1 MNKNLSSSILF
12 LFDNISNID
21 TVSQLNNKYN
31 IFKSINTGAASNYE
45 SFINDIDLLKTAA
58 LKRSYLEDI
67 KDNSTD
73 FFNKH
78 IDALLNSFIIKIL
91 PLEKDFFM
99 LSSYSALL
107 ESGGNFKYDI
117 KNDVLYTV
125 YNNKTYYMVQAV
137 LYDKYNPT
145 HLLYLVQ
152 DLKRS
157 LGSSV
162 IISGGALFN
171 ADGHKQGINESIYMT
186 ILSIL
191 LSALILLTAFRKKSI
206 LYLMT
211 TIIFSL
217 TLGLAGCI
225 FIFGTIHILSIIVSA
240 SLIGLVVDFSLHW
253 LANNQNKV
261 IKSSS
266 IRLIVKYLIVNFI
279 ITAVGYMLFMFSFM
293 LLLQQIAVISIIT
306 LFASLL
312 YTIFFLP
319 YILDGAYYTTSNIF
333 NKIFHKYLKSIDFLM
348 SYRLFVLLITAV
360 IIIAGSIKLIATS
373 NFSDNIKNYSS
384 INKDFLKDTIIAG
397 DITGMKNPSNYLV
410 IDNYTID
417 KEHKLIISL
426 LKNNLINNY
435 KGLSQ
440 VFLSVPEQAVLKDIF
455 SKSKDNSSI
464 INMYIETGLDKNFIE
479 EEFNKALSFKIMDI
493 NEILNINTAA
503 PFRYFYQNN
512 HGVVFFESNKSYN
525 DLMDNNTFK
534 NILFLYDAEY
544 YNLVEMINMYFS
556 QIKSHAVILK
566 LIGIFVGFF
575 ILSIVFSLKKSL
587 KISFAV
593 LLSLLF
599 AISIFSILSIDINI
613 FAVFGFILAGAVGID
628 YAVLMLNENINELD
642 RYFGI
647 FTSALTSIVSFVILT
662 TSATYAVFTFGL
674 SVALSLLIFL
684 YILPLFAF
692 YNKKAWIKI
701 EITNI
706 SF

>member
-99 LSSYSALL
+99 LSSHSALL

-373 NFSDNIKNYSS
+373 TFSDNIKNYSS

-674 SVALSLLIFL
+674 SVALSLFIFL

-692 YNKKAWIKI
+692 YNKKAG
-701 EITNI
+701 ITPPN
-706 SF
+706 

>member
-373 NFSDNIKNYSS
+373 TFSDNIKNYSS

-479 EEFNKALSFKIMDI
+479 EEFNKALSFNIMDI

-512 HGVVFFESNKSYN
+512 YGVVFFESNKSYN

>member
-145 HLLYLVQ
+145 NLLYLVQ

-373 NFSDNIKNYSS
+373 TFSDNIKNYSS

-426 LKNNLINNY
+426 LENNLINNH

-464 INMYIETGLDKNFIE
+464 INMYIETGFDKNFIE

-525 DLMDNNTFK
+525 DLIDNNTFK

-599 AISIFSILSIDINI
+599 AISIFSILSIDLNI

-674 SVALSLLIFL
+674 SVALSLFIFL

-692 YNKKAWIKI
+692 YNKKAG
-701 EITNI
+701 ITPPN
-706 SF
+706 

>member
-99 LSSYSALL
+99 LSSHSALL

-117 KNDVLYTV
+117 KNDVLYTI
-125 YNNKTYYMVQAV
+125 YDNKTYYMVQAV

-157 LGSSV
+157 LGGSV

-426 LKNNLINNY
+426 LENNLINNY

-575 ILSIVFSLKKSL
+575 ILSIVFSFKKSL

-674 SVALSLLIFL
+674 SVALSLFIFL

-692 YNKKAWIKI
+692 YNKKAG
-701 EITNI
+701 ITPPN
-706 SF
+706 

>member
-58 LKRSYLEDI
+58 LKGSYLEDI
-67 KDNSTD
+67 KDNPYD
-73 FFNKH
+73 FFNNH
-78 IDALLNSFIIKIL
+78 IDSLLNSFIIKIL

-373 NFSDNIKNYSS
+373 TFSDNIKNYSS

-692 YNKKAWIKI
+692 YNKKAG
-701 EITNI
+701 ITPPN
-706 SF
+706 

>member
-117 KNDVLYTV
+117 KNDVLYTL

-575 ILSIVFSLKKSL
+575 ILSIVFSLKQSL

-628 YAVLMLNENINELD
+628 YAVLMLNEHINELD

-692 YNKKAWIKI
+692 YNKKAG
-701 EITNI
+701 ITPPN
-706 SF
+706 

>member
-99 LSSYSALL
+99 LSSHSALL

-117 KNDVLYTV
+117 KNDVLYTI
-125 YNNKTYYMVQAV
+125 YDNKTYYMVQAV

-157 LGSSV
+157 LGGSV

-373 NFSDNIKNYSS
+373 TFSDNIKNYSS

-575 ILSIVFSLKKSL
+575 ILSIVFSFKKSL

-674 SVALSLLIFL
+674 SVALSLFIFL

-692 YNKKAWIKI
+692 YNKKAG
-701 EITNI
+701 ITPPN
-706 SF
+706 

>member
-99 LSSYSALL
+99 LSSHSALL

-373 NFSDNIKNYSS
+373 TFSDNIKNYSS

-525 DLMDNNTFK
+525 DLMDNKTFK

-674 SVALSLLIFL
+674 SVALSLFIFL

-692 YNKKAWIKI
+692 YNKKAG
-701 EITNI
+701 ITPPN
-706 SF
+706 

>member
-306 LFASLL
+306 LFTSLL

-628 YAVLMLNENINELD
+628 YAVLMLNEHINELD

-674 SVALSLLIFL
+674 SVALSLFIFL

-692 YNKKAWIKI
+692 YNKKAG
-701 EITNI
+701 ITPPN
-706 SF
+706 

>member
-99 LSSYSALL
+99 LSSHSALL

-117 KNDVLYTV
+117 KNDVLYTI
-125 YNNKTYYMVQAV
+125 YDNKTYYMVQAV

-373 NFSDNIKNYSS
+373 TFSDNIKNYSS

-417 KEHKLIISL
+417 KEYKLIISL

-628 YAVLMLNENINELD
+628 YAVLMLNEHINELD

-674 SVALSLLIFL
+674 SVALSLFIFL

-692 YNKKAWIKI
+692 YNKKAG
-701 EITNI
+701 ITPPN
-706 SF
+706 

>member
-373 NFSDNIKNYSS
+373 TFSDNIKNYSS

-674 SVALSLLIFL
+674 SVALSLFIFL

-692 YNKKAWIKI
+692 CNKKAG
-701 EITNI
+701 ITPPN
-706 SF
+706 

>member
-333 NKIFHKYLKSIDFLM
+333 NKIFYKYLKSIDFLM

-692 YNKKAWIKI
+692 YNKKSGDNPA
-701 EITNI
+701 
-706 SF
+706 

>member
-266 IRLIVKYLIVNFI
+266 IRLIVKYLILNFI

-373 NFSDNIKNYSS
+373 TFSDNIKNYSS

-647 FTSALTSIVSFVILT
+647 FTSALTSMVSFVILT

-692 YNKKAWIKI
+692 DNKKAG
-701 EITNI
+701 ITPPN
-706 SF
+706 

>member
-360 IIIAGSIKLIATS
+360 IIIAGSIKLITTS
-373 NFSDNIKNYSS
+373 TFSDNIKNYSS

-692 YNKKAWIKI
+692 YNKKVG
-701 EITNI
+701 ITPPN
-706 SF
+706 

>member
-162 IISGGALFN
+162 IISGGRLFN

-279 ITAVGYMLFMFSFM
+279 ITGVGYMLFMFSFM

-674 SVALSLLIFL
+674 SVALSLFIFL

-692 YNKKAWIKI
+692 YNKKAG
-701 EITNI
+701 ITPPN
-706 SF
+706 

>member
-333 NKIFHKYLKSIDFLM
+333 NKIFYKYLKSIDFLM

-503 PFRYFYQNN
+503 PFRYLYQNN

-674 SVALSLLIFL
+674 SVALSLFIFL

-692 YNKKAWIKI
+692 YNKKAG
-701 EITNI
+701 ITPPN
-706 SF
+706 

>member
-99 LSSYSALL
+99 LSSHSALL

-117 KNDVLYTV
+117 KNDVLYTI
-125 YNNKTYYMVQAV
+125 YDNKTYYMVQAV

-426 LKNNLINNY
+426 LENNLINNY

-628 YAVLMLNENINELD
+628 YAVLMLNEHINELD

-692 YNKKAWIKI
+692 YNKKAG
-701 EITNI
+701 ITPPN
-706 SF
+706 

>member
-99 LSSYSALL
+99 LSSHSALL

-373 NFSDNIKNYSS
+373 TFSDNIKNYSS

-692 YNKKAWIKI
+692 YNKKAG
-701 EITNI
+701 ITPPN
-706 SF
+706 

>member
-426 LKNNLINNY
+426 LENNLINNY

-692 YNKKAWIKI
+692 YNKKAG
-701 EITNI
+701 ITPPN
-706 SF
+706 

>member
-1 MNKNLSSSILF
+1 
-12 LFDNISNID
+12 
-21 TVSQLNNKYN
+21 
-31 IFKSINTGAASNYE
+31 
-45 SFINDIDLLKTAA
+45 
-58 LKRSYLEDI
+58 
-67 KDNSTD
+67 
-73 FFNKH
+73 
-78 IDALLNSFIIKIL
+78 
-91 PLEKDFFM
+91 M
-99 LSSYSALL
+99 LSSHSALL

-117 KNDVLYTV
+117 KNDVLYTI

-145 HLLYLVQ
+145 HLLYLVK

-191 LSALILLTAFRKKSI
+191 LSAIILLTAFRKKSI

-217 TLGLAGCI
+217 ILGLAGCI

-312 YTIFFLP
+312 YTIFFLS

-360 IIIAGSIKLIATS
+360 IIIAGSIKLITTS

-384 INKDFLKDTIIAG
+384 INKDFLHDTIIAG

-426 LKNNLINNY
+426 LENNLINNY

-464 INMYIETGLDKNFIE
+464 INMYIETGFDKNFIE

-493 NEILNINTAA
+493 SEILNINTAA

-525 DLMDNNTFK
+525 DLIDNNTFK

-647 FTSALTSIVSFVILT
+647 FTSALTSMVSFVILT

-674 SVALSLLIFL
+674 SVALSLFIFL

-692 YNKKAWIKI
+692 YNKKAG
-701 EITNI
+701 ITPPN
-706 SF
+706 

>member
-99 LSSYSALL
+99 LSSHSALL

-348 SYRLFVLLITAV
+348 SYRLFVLLIAAV

-373 NFSDNIKNYSS
+373 TFSDNIKNYSS

-692 YNKKAWIKI
+692 YNKKAG
-701 EITNI
+701 ITPPN
-706 SF
+706 

>member
-145 HLLYLVQ
+145 NLLCLVQ

-373 NFSDNIKNYSS
+373 TFSDNIKNYSS

-575 ILSIVFSLKKSL
+575 LLSIVFSLKKSL

-674 SVALSLLIFL
+674 SVALSLFVFL

-692 YNKKAWIKI
+692 DNKKAG
-701 EITNI
+701 ITPPN
-706 SF
+706 

>member
-99 LSSYSALL
+99 LSSHSALL

-191 LSALILLTAFRKKSI
+191 LSALILLTAFHKKSI

-373 NFSDNIKNYSS
+373 TFSDNIKNYSS

-692 YNKKAWIKI
+692 YNKKAG
-701 EITNI
+701 ITPPN
-706 SF
+706 

>member
-373 NFSDNIKNYSS
+373 TFSDNIKNYSS

-426 LKNNLINNY
+426 LENNLINNH

-674 SVALSLLIFL
+674 SVALSLFIFL

-692 YNKKAWIKI
+692 YNKKAG
-701 EITNI
+701 ITPPN
-706 SF
+706 

>member
-373 NFSDNIKNYSS
+373 TFSDNIKNYSS

-426 LKNNLINNY
+426 LENNLINNY

-692 YNKKAWIKI
+692 YNKKAG
-701 EITNI
+701 ITPPN
-706 SF
+706 

>member
-99 LSSYSALL
+99 LSSHSALL

-692 YNKKAWIKI
+692 YNKKAG
-701 EITNI
+701 ITPPN
-706 SF
+706 

>member
-191 LSALILLTAFRKKSI
+191 LSALILLTAFHKKSI

-373 NFSDNIKNYSS
+373 TFSDNIKNYSS

-493 NEILNINTAA
+493 NEILNINTTA
-503 PFRYFYQNN
+503 PFRYLYQNN

-692 YNKKAWIKI
+692 YNKKAG
-701 EITNI
+701 ITPPN
-706 SF
+706 

>member
-674 SVALSLLIFL
+674 SVALSLFIFL

-692 YNKKAWIKI
+692 YNKKAG
-701 EITNI
+701 ITPPN
-706 SF
+706 

>member
-348 SYRLFVLLITAV
+348 SYRLFVLLIAAV

-373 NFSDNIKNYSS
+373 TFSDNIKNYSS

-692 YNKKAWIKI
+692 YNKKAG
-701 EITNI
+701 ITPPN
-706 SF
+706 

>member
-99 LSSYSALL
+99 LSSHSALL

-373 NFSDNIKNYSS
+373 TFSDNIKNYSS

-692 YNKKAWIKI
+692 YNKKTG
-701 EITNI
+701 ITPPN
-706 SF
+706 

>member
-99 LSSYSALL
+99 LSSHSALL

-117 KNDVLYTV
+117 KNDVLYTI
-125 YNNKTYYMVQAV
+125 YDNKTYYMVQAV

-575 ILSIVFSLKKSL
+575 ILSIVFSLKQSL

-628 YAVLMLNENINELD
+628 YAVLMLNEHINELD

-692 YNKKAWIKI
+692 YNKKAG
-701 EITNI
+701 ITPPN
-706 SF
+706 

>member
-99 LSSYSALL
+99 LSSHSALL

-373 NFSDNIKNYSS
+373 TFSDNIKNYSS

-417 KEHKLIISL
+417 KEHKLIIFL

-440 VFLSVPEQAVLKDIF
+440 VFLSVHEQAVLKDIF

-692 YNKKAWIKI
+692 YNKKAG
-701 EITNI
+701 ITPPN
-706 SF
+706 

>member
-99 LSSYSALL
+99 LSSHSALL

-162 IISGGALFN
+162 VISGGALFN

-373 NFSDNIKNYSS
+373 TFSDNIKNYSS

-503 PFRYFYQNN
+503 PFRYLYQNN

-692 YNKKAWIKI
+692 YNKKAG
-701 EITNI
+701 ITPPN
-706 SF
+706 

>member
-99 LSSYSALL
+99 LSSHSALL

-191 LSALILLTAFRKKSI
+191 LSALILLTAFHKKSI

>member
-21 TVSQLNNKYN
+21 AVSQLNNKYN

-99 LSSYSALL
+99 LSSHSALL

-373 NFSDNIKNYSS
+373 TFSDNIKNYSS

-692 YNKKAWIKI
+692 YNKKAG
-701 EITNI
+701 ITPPN
-706 SF
+706 

>member
-99 LSSYSALL
+99 LSSHSALL

-117 KNDVLYTV
+117 KNDVLYTI
-125 YNNKTYYMVQAV
+125 YDNKTYYMVQAV

-157 LGSSV
+157 LGGSV

-426 LKNNLINNY
+426 LENNLINNY

-628 YAVLMLNENINELD
+628 YAVLMLNEHINELD

-674 SVALSLLIFL
+674 SVALSLFIFL

-692 YNKKAWIKI
+692 YNKKAG
-701 EITNI
+701 ITPPN
-706 SF
+706 

>member
-99 LSSYSALL
+99 LSSHSALL

-373 NFSDNIKNYSS
+373 TFSDNIKNYSS

-503 PFRYFYQNN
+503 PFRYLYQNN

-692 YNKKAWIKI
+692 YNKKAG
-701 EITNI
+701 ITPPN
-706 SF
+706 

>member
-99 LSSYSALL
+99 LSSHSALL

-692 YNKKAWIKI
+692 YNKKAWI
-701 EITNI
+701 TPPN
-706 SF
+706 

>member
-1 MNKNLSSSILF
+1 
-12 LFDNISNID
+12 
-21 TVSQLNNKYN
+21 
-31 IFKSINTGAASNYE
+31 
-45 SFINDIDLLKTAA
+45 
-58 LKRSYLEDI
+58 
-67 KDNSTD
+67 
-73 FFNKH
+73 
-78 IDALLNSFIIKIL
+78 
-91 PLEKDFFM
+91 M
-99 LSSYSALL
+99 LSSHSALL

-117 KNDVLYTV
+117 KNDVLYTI
-125 YNNKTYYMVQAV
+125 YDNKTYYMVQAV

-145 HLLYLVQ
+145 HLLYLVK

-217 TLGLAGCI
+217 ILGLAGCI

-266 IRLIVKYLIVNFI
+266 IKLIVKYLIVNFI

-306 LFASLL
+306 LFASLV

-360 IIIAGSIKLIATS
+360 IIIAGSIKLITTS

-384 INKDFLKDTIIAG
+384 INKDFLHDTIIAG

-426 LKNNLINNY
+426 LENNLINNY

-464 INMYIETGLDKNFIE
+464 INMYIETGFDKNFIE

-525 DLMDNNTFK
+525 DLIDNNTFK

-647 FTSALTSIVSFVILT
+647 FTSALTSMVSFVILT

-692 YNKKAWIKI
+692 YNKKAG
-701 EITNI
+701 ITPPN
-706 SF
+706 